1 MAKKA
6 FISASKP
13 VVTVN
18 AKELLR
24 ELTSDRPNNK
34 SMAKALR
41 NIIGPKIEERQKE
54 LTKEFSSHPIT
65 IELNAGPR
73 ATNTSGT
80 LGGYGNLFSFIGFES
95 GSNPTGVIERIFK
108 EKIKFTIRRV
118 GSSGRYNITFHIP
131 SLDEIYGLTPIPW
144 LSGKSW
150 AKSIEEGGLSNLGQY
165 MYSSTGFGTS
175 RSNTGIQATNKSSSV
190 SFTRTPYV
198 GKLIQN
204 FKNRLLRLDG

>member
-1 MAKKA
+1 M
-6 FISASKP
+6 
-13 VVTVN
+13 
-18 AKELLR
+18 
-24 ELTSDRPNNK
+24 
-34 SMAKALR
+34 
-41 NIIGPKIEERQKE
+41 
-54 LTKEFSSHPIT
+54 
-65 IELNAGPR
+65 
-73 ATNTSGT
+73 
-80 LGGYGNLFSFIGFES
+80 
-95 GSNPTGVIERIFK
+95 IERIFK

-198 GKLIQN
+198 GKLIQR
-204 FKNRLLRLDG
+204 F

>member
-1 MAKKA
+1 MAGKA
-6 FISASKP
+6 FISVSRP
-13 VVTVN
+13 VVTVS

-34 SMAKALR
+34 SMARALR
-41 NIIGPKIEERQKE
+41 NIIEPKIQERQKE
-54 LTKEFSSHPIT
+54 LTKEFASHPVT

-73 ATNTSGT
+73 AANTSGT
-80 LGGYGNLFSFIGFES
+80 LGGYGNLFSFIGFDS
-95 GSNPTGVIERIFK
+95 GSDPTGIIERIFK

-118 GSSGRYNITFHIP
+118 GSSGKYKVTFHIP
-131 SLDEIYGLTPIPW
+131 SADEIYGLTPIPW

-165 MYSSTGFGTS
+165 LYSSTGFGSS
-175 RSNTGIQATNKSSSV
+175 RSKTGLQATNKSSGV

-198 GKLIQN
+198 GKLIES
-204 FKNRLLRLDG
+204 FKNKLLRLDR

>member
-80 LGGYGNLFSFIGFES
+80 LGGYGNLFSFIGFKS

-175 RSNTGIQATNKSSSV
+175 RSNTGIQATNKSSGV